1 MSDSKTKNFPENKLK
16 SFGKGYLLLALISL
30 CALVATFL
38 VSNSEF
44 AFGVKLSVFIA
55 VIFLYLLFCLA
66 VYILQKRFEQ
76 NDFFIGSSDSIFGD
90 EIEGKLLALEEANQY
105 FGTSLKSSDM
115 FRFVASRIGEL
126 IPFATCALF
135 LADEE
140 KSDLKIVH
148 AIGENAQSLIGIKVD
163 SRKGLAGKS
172 FQNALTEFDDNLSF
186 DRKTFPAEILDNFN
200 SAVAVPLSQNSN
212 PFGVLV
218 FYGANK
224 NNFDKNAQQLFEAV
238 GTRVA
243 PLFTASQ
250 AFEISLANALT
261 DAVTNLPN
269 ERAFYLVLENQ
280 IAEAQ
285 RFRDERALTVL
296 TIDIKNFDELNQQFG
311 HATGDRILGYAAE
324 TIKNQ
329 LRQMDFLARAS
340 GDEFLTVLPK
350 ASDETTREIVE
361 RVEKAFVSKPFEVAR
376 VEKINL
382 KLNFGAASFWKDGET
397 AEQLLKHALLRKRQS
412 KTAEE
417 NNILWFPKNY
427 VN

>member
-1 MSDSKTKNFPENKLK
+1 M
-16 SFGKGYLLLALISL
+16 
-30 CALVATFL
+30 
-38 VSNSEF
+38 
-44 AFGVKLSVFIA
+44 
-55 VIFLYLLFCLA
+55 
-66 VYILQKRFEQ
+66 
-76 NDFFIGSSDSIFGD
+76 
-90 EIEGKLLALEEANQY
+90 
-105 FGTSLKSSDM
+105 
-115 FRFVASRIGEL
+115 
-126 IPFATCALF
+126 
-135 LADEE
+135 
-140 KSDLKIVH
+140 
-148 AIGENAQSLIGIKVD
+148 
-163 SRKGLAGKS
+163 
-172 FQNALTEFDDNLSF
+172 
-186 DRKTFPAEILDNFN
+186 
-200 SAVAVPLSQNSN
+200 AVPLLQNSN
-212 PFGVLV
+212 TFGVLV

-224 NNFDKNAQQLFEAV
+224 NYFDKNAQQLFEAV

-376 VEKINL
+376 GEKINL